1 MLPLYHT
8 SKSVFFFPNQ
18 ACFHTCNHGKT
29 SNQQKRREGA
39 ACRIAE
45 APNLMTGSEAYR
57 RLMPEAQ
64 DPPLRQMEN
73 DRQADV
79 GRGVS
84 EKRRWV
90 SGSGPP
96 AASASL
102 SLTVDGCCARERTT
116 YSSFPSSSSSP
127 SSTLSDAKKE
137 ADRARADAK
146 QFA

>member
-8 SKSVFFFPNQ
+8 SKSVFFSNQ
-18 ACFHTCNHGKT
+18 ACFRTCNHGKT
-29 SNQQKRREGA
+29 SNRQKRRKGA

-45 APNLMTGSEAYR
+45 APNLMTGSGAYR
-57 RLMPEAQ
+57 RLTHVAQ
-64 DPPLRQMEN
+64 DPPHPQMEN

-84 EKRRWV
+84 EKRRRV

-102 SLTVDGCCARERTT
+102 SSTVDGCCAREKTT
-116 YSSFPSSSSSP
+116 YSSFPSSSSSS
-127 SSTLSDAKKE
+127 SSTLLDAKE
-137 ADRARADAK
+137 ADRAHADAR
-146 QFA
+146 QLA